1 MASSPPL
8 ALSTFRRPFDIQRN
22 VGSDM
27 SMMALVQTGCPS
39 RFASSIEHRIKGLNT
54 ETIARICLPTPPW
67 LMNPEYAALQSGK
80 GNPDEHIYVS
90 LNVALY
96 NQQLDPSDWTDQW
109 FFMAGRVHPYA
120 LTWQTTQLDGLETEI
135 GTITEYTIPAFIV
148 RESSF
153 QPILP
158 RNLTSVDAFPS
169 MPPTVSLTG
178 PVIGFGHTLLRDEV
192 VSTLGD
198 IQMRCCSFIQ
208 LSSFITPG
216 DPVKPFRGFHP
227 FQVFIIFPIHAN
239 PWSTLCRKMIDR
251 QDSHFQTGAPFTC
264 AGKVVGLLDHAIMTR
279 PPELERDHVFIIV
292 PDTWTFLD
300 RNSASASS
308 SAPPPLTPTK
318 TSASAPA
325 SFSQVAAGFTTTFKQ
340 QNGSSN
346 ALPSPDA
353 SPKTVRVVA
362 AGTKRP
368 RQVPSNPPEQ
378 GSPIKQPRFS
388 SQSASNVSSTTS
400 STVQHDYSDPESA
413 ILKDRPPTKTD
424 TALFITSTTSLASP
438 TRSNIIAAPTEA
450 ANRPHRSRQ
459 PSKKVQESNVG

>member
-1 MASSPPL
+1 
-8 ALSTFRRPFDIQRN
+8 
-22 VGSDM
+22 
-27 SMMALVQTGCPS
+27 
-39 RFASSIEHRIKGLNT
+39 
-54 ETIARICLPTPPW
+54 
-67 LMNPEYAALQSGK
+67 
-80 GNPDEHIYVS
+80 
-90 LNVALY
+90 
-96 NQQLDPSDWTDQW
+96 
-109 FFMAGRVHPYA
+109 
-120 LTWQTTQLDGLETEI
+120 
-135 GTITEYTIPAFIV
+135 
-148 RESSF
+148 
-153 QPILP
+153 
-158 RNLTSVDAFPS
+158 

-178 PVIGFGHTLLRDEV
+178 PVIGSGQTLLRDEI

-198 IQMRCCSFIQ
+198 IQMRCCGFIQ

-216 DPVKPFRGFHP
+216 DPVKPPFRGFHP
-227 FQVFIIFPIHAN
+227 FQVFIIFPVHAN
-239 PWSTLCRKMIDR
+239 PWSSLCRKMIER
-251 QDSHFQTGAPFTC
+251 QDSQFQTGAPFTC
-264 AGKVVGLLDHAIMTR
+264 TGKVVGLLDHAIMTR

-308 SAPPPLTPTK
+308 SAPTPLTPTK

-368 RQVPSNPPEQ
+368 RQVPSNPPEE
-378 GSPIKQPRFS
+378 GSPIKQPRLS

-438 TRSNIIAAPTEA
+438 TLSNTVAAPTEA

>member
-1 MASSPPL
+1 
-8 ALSTFRRPFDIQRN
+8 
-22 VGSDM
+22 
-27 SMMALVQTGCPS
+27 
-39 RFASSIEHRIKGLNT
+39 
-54 ETIARICLPTPPW
+54 
-67 LMNPEYAALQSGK
+67 
-80 GNPDEHIYVS
+80 
-90 LNVALY
+90 
-96 NQQLDPSDWTDQW
+96 
-109 FFMAGRVHPYA
+109 
-120 LTWQTTQLDGLETEI
+120 
-135 GTITEYTIPAFIV
+135 
-148 RESSF
+148 
-153 QPILP
+153 
-158 RNLTSVDAFPS
+158 

-178 PVIGFGHTLLRDEV
+178 PVIGSGHTLLRDEV

-198 IQMRCCSFIQ
+198 IQMRCCGFIQ

-216 DPVKPFRGFHP
+216 DPVKPPFRGFHP

-251 QDSHFQTGAPFTC
+251 QDSQFQTGAPFTC
-264 AGKVVGLLDHAIMTR
+264 TGKVVGLLDHATR
-279 PPELERDHVFIIV
+279 PPELQRDHVFIIV
-292 PDTWTFLD
+292 PDTWTFLG
-300 RNSASASS
+300 AAPASS

-362 AGTKRP
+362 AGTKRT
-368 RQVPSNPPEQ
+368 RQVPSNPPEE

-400 STVQHDYSDPESA
+400 STVQHDCSDPESA
-413 ILKDRPPTKTD
+413 ILKDRNPTKTD

-438 TRSNIIAAPTEA
+438 TLSNIIAAPTEA

-459 PSKKVQESNVG
+459 PSKKVQESNAG